1 MMKRFTSL
9 AAAAIVAAVGLSP
22 AWGQDVQGED
32 YTSHLANPSFT
43 EGAGTRPGDTIAVTG
58 RGNVYVPAGW
68 KMTYSNSVMTWDQ
81 QFLSYADYET
91 MASSIGTDAFRIPLL
106 SPQDGDGYFFFHGI
120 TGAGTDEGPYTL
132 TQQLTTLPAGRY
144 TLTYYEAFKVR
155 AADVVDPKPVMRVTT
170 PAGVGESPLTVYGTD
185 ASPEDWTAASVD
197 FVVLEDN
204 DTVTLGLYYEPPTY
218 GEQHIYLDNF
228 KLYRIGD
235 ATLQDL
241 INAVNVQT
249 QEVQAELMNA
259 HASLDFQIIPE
270 GWEDIM
276 YMYEDGEGMDTITSV
291 AGAEAYQAQVQWWV
305 NRADSLLTYRP
316 ELQTLTDSLGEL
328 ITAAEFGG
336 LEALQTL
343 KASNEEL
350 LAVASL
356 PADIVAAIPVTEET
370 IFTYLKEGTL
380 NAATYEN
387 PANVTSFFIVNP
399 GCEGVQAQESPE
411 GWTVTTNSG
420 QPYIYTGDRYLPDG
434 ETLNPTMYFNT
445 WDPTPGYV
453 EYTAVQ
459 TIGPLPAGIYSL
471 QALMCR
477 DGSTGAY
484 LFAKSG
490 DAYYSTEC
498 LYDLSV
504 LDTVIVQ
511 TIPVL
516 NDGDSITIGITCEAE
531 KFWAGANQHDGTIIS
546 GDDFELHY
554 YGSDMSPLKDI
565 LSEAI
570 TELEEF
576 MADEDNTATA
586 LKGDMA
592 SAQSVLANAKT
603 VLANEDIASYGTAL
617 SGVYM
622 QSGIITGSVNAAT
635 SVQYAVDTTNTIL
648 TESAEKLGTL
658 KALLEDQAT
667 VASTWLISEDAIAD
681 DADAL
686 LEGFNELW
694 AMAADTIRAWD
705 KLHIEVGDATSL
717 LINPDCLTGTVEG
730 NDFAEGYHKETTG
743 SFTLQWVAETDG
755 FFQTSTP
762 HAHLCFWSGS
772 VPADSI
778 RFDVYQ
784 NVGGIPS
791 GYYRMTV
798 MAVAGANDPGT
809 VAEPVKAFSNGN
821 VVFYAIGD
829 VDHEVQVPI
838 RHAAYE
844 AGDTIVTATTTG
856 EDSVSYYCNQ
866 VYQYTLDRILVNHGE
881 FRFGV
886 KTIGPM
892 NINTVR
898 FYGFTLEYLEPVDYE
913 PYPDAIEEVGAD
925 AAELKAY
932 AQNGYIIV
940 ETDEPYT
947 IVSANGGVVP
957 DTDAQ
962 LVPGVYIVRA
972 GSKTVKVV
980 VD

>member
-22 AWGQDVQGED
+22 AWGQEVQGED
-32 YTSHLANPSFT
+32 YTSHLANPSFA
-43 EGAGTRPGDTIAVTG
+43 EGAGTQPGDTISSTNG
-58 RGNVYVPAGW
+58 RGYVMAPAGW
-68 KMTYSNSVMTWDQ
+68 DFVYTNTVAVWDR
-81 QFLSYADYET
+81 QFLNYADFES
-91 MASSIGTDAFRIPLL
+91 ASGLDAFQTPLL
-106 SPQDGDGYFFFHGI
+106 SPQDGDGYYYFHAI
-120 TGAGTDEGPYTL
+120 TGAGTVNEPYTL
-132 TQQLTTLPAGRY
+132 TQTLTTLPAGRY

-155 AADVVDPKPVMRVTT
+155 STAIVDPQPVMRVTT
-170 PAGVGESPLTVYGTD
+170 SAGVGESPLTVYGTD
-185 ASPEDWTAASVD
+185 ADPEDWTAGSVE

-218 GEQHIYLDNF
+218 DEQHVYLDNF
-228 KLYRIGD
+228 QLFRIGD

-241 INAVNVQT
+241 INGVNVET
-249 QEVQAELMNA
+249 QEIQAELANA
-259 HASLDFQIIPE
+259 HVTLPFEQIPE

-291 AGAEAYQAQVQWWV
+291 AGAQAYQAQVQWWV
-305 NRADSLLTYRP
+305 DRMDSLLTYRP
-316 ELQTLTDSLGEL
+316 ELQTLTDSLGGL
-328 ITAAEFGG
+328 ITAAEYDG

-343 KASNEEL
+343 KDTNDGL
-350 LAVASL
+350 LGAASL
-356 PADIVAAIPVTEET
+356 PADIVAAIPVTEEA
-370 IFTYLKEGTL
+370 IFSYLKEGTL

-387 PANVTSFFIVNP
+387 PTNVTPYLLVNP
-399 GCEGVQAQESPE
+399 GCEGVRAQQNPE

-420 QPYIYTGDRYLPDG
+420 QPYIHTGDRYLPDG
-434 ETLNPTMYFNT
+434 TTLNPTMYLNT
-445 WDPTPGYV
+445 WDGTQGNV

-459 TIGPLPAGIYSL
+459 TVGPLRAGIYFL

-490 DAYYSTEC
+490 DAYYYTEC
-498 LYDLSV
+498 LNDMSV
-504 LDTVIVQ
+504 LDTVVVQ

-531 KFWAGANQHDGTIIS
+531 DLWAGASQFDGYMIS

-554 YGSDMSPLKDI
+554 YGSDMAPLKDI
-565 LSEAI
+565 LAEAI
-570 TELEEF
+570 AELETF

-592 SAQSVLANAKT
+592 SAQNVLDNAKT
-603 VLANEDIASYGTAL
+603 VLANEDVASYGPAL

-622 QSGIITGSVNAAT
+622 QSGIITGSVEAAA
-635 SVQYAVDTTNTIL
+635 SVQYAVDTTNTVL

-658 KALLEDQAT
+658 KALLEDQVT
-667 VASTWLISEDAIAD
+667 VANTWLLSEDAIAA

-686 LEGFNELW
+686 LESFSELW
-694 AMAADTIRAWD
+694 GMAADTIRAWD

-717 LINPDCLTGTVEG
+717 LINPECLTGAVEG
-730 NDFAEGYHKETTG
+730 YDFAEGYHRETTG
-743 SFTLQWVAETDG
+743 SFTLTWAAETDQ

-762 HAHLCFWSGS
+762 HAHLCFWNGS

-784 NVGGIPS
+784 NVTGIPS

-809 VAEPVKAFSNGN
+809 VTEPVKAFSNGN

-844 AGDTIVTATTTG
+844 AGDTIVTATTG
-856 EDSVSYYCNQ
+856 EDSVSYYSNEA
-866 VYQYTLDRILVNHGE
+866 YQYTLDRILVNHGE

-898 FYGFTLEYLEPVDYE
+898 FYNFTLEYLDPVDYE

-947 IVSANGGVVP
+947 IVSVNGGVVP